1 LIFFCARSKLQNSL
15 KYISQLHPC
24 EDTKIEKLNDM
35 NDSALGLTRID
46 FQSAGPRKFDDF
58 GSTHRSAGWKPCD
71 TADWKSMRVNPSGVK
86 EGHRE
91 FEKLNG

>member
-46 FQSAGPRKFDDF
+46 FQSAQGNRVEQREDVVPVF
-58 GSTHRSAGWKPCD
+58 G
-71 TADWKSMRVNPSGVK
+71 
-86 EGHRE
+86 
-91 FEKLNG
+91 

>member
-46 FQSAGPRKFDDF
+46 
-58 GSTHRSAGWKPCD
+58 
-71 TADWKSMRVNPSGVK
+71 WKSALRVYLK
-86 EGHRE
+86 TI
-91 FEKLNG
+91 